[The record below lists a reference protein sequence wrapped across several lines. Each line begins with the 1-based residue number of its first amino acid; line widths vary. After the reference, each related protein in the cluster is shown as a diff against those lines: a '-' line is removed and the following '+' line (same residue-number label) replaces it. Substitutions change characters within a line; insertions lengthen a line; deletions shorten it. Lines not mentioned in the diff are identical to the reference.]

1 MEWSTELNRVELLN
15 LYLGPE
21 PKVASFVREQLI
33 TDEEE
38 SEIKKAVRN
47 TAEGKTGSNTI
58 YDGYLKHTSL
68 NLKRVL
74 AGVGMKAVVGVMFDL
89 NLGDRVR
96 RLQLNQ
102 FSDVRE
108 ARELVEGFVSKW
120 RGGAVGSYATGSI
133 WWDGV
138 DPLTAPHARWISV
151 ILEEDPDFSS
161 VFGKWLEDSEVLQD
175 WLDKLGESPAVV
187 NNRESGRDSVF
198 CAKVALQVMELAK
211 VGSLLLT

>member
-1 MEWSTELNRVELLN
+1 VGLLN

-38 SEIKKAVRN
+38 STIQKAVGN
-47 TAEGKTGSNTI
+47 AAKGKIRLNSI
-58 YDGYLKHTSL
+58 YDRYLAHTSL
-68 NLKRVL
+68 NLQRVL
-74 AGVGMKAVVGVMFDL
+74 EEVGMETVVGVMFDL

-96 RLQLNQ
+96 RLQLNR
-102 FSDVRE
+102 FSDVHE
-108 ARELVEGFVSKW
+108 VRELVEGFVSNR
-120 RGGAVGSYATGSI
+120 RGGAVGSYAMGSI

-138 DPLTAPHARWISV
+138 DPLMTPHARWISV
-151 ILEEDPDFSS
+151 NLEEDRDFSS

-187 NNRESGRDSVF
+187 NNGESGRDPVF
-198 CAKVALQVMELAK
+198 CAKVAFQVMELAK
-211 VGSLLLT
+211 VRSLLLAQAGI